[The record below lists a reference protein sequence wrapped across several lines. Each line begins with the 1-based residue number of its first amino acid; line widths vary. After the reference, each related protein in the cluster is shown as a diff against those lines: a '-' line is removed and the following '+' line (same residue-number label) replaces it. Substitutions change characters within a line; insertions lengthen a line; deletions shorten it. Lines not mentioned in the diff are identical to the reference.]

1 MNRKNSVA
9 AGIATGVLA
18 TALAVTVIPGQAS
31 AGKSKPSH
39 PAVGLTMT
47 NRLVAFDLTT
57 PERPRVL
64 GKVTGLEGDARIVG
78 IDYRVQDGKLY
89 GVGDD
94 GGVYTLSGNAKATKV
109 SQLTVALEGTRFGV
123 DFNPA
128 ADRLRV
134 ISDTGQNLR
143 HDVNAG
149 GATTVD
155 STLTYPAT
163 PTAPAATAVGVSG
176 AAYTNNDL
184 DADTATSLFDL
195 DTALDQVTLQAPA
208 NAGLLSATGK
218 LGVDAGSDAGFDIFS
233 RQGGGTTQ
241 INKGWATLQVNG
253 KRHLFSV
260 SLLTG
265 DVDHAGR
272 FPEWARVT
280 DLAVKLDR

>member
-1 MNRKNSVA
+1 MNRRNSVA

-39 PAVGLTMT
+39 PATGLTVT
-47 NRLVAFDLTT
+47 GRLVSFDLTS
-57 PERPRVL
+57 PQHPRVI
-64 GKVTGLEGDARIVG
+64 GKITGLAGDTRIVG
-78 IDYRVQDGKLY
+78 IDYRVQDGRLY
-89 GVGDD
+89 GVGNR
-94 GGVYTLSGNAKATKV
+94 GGVYTISRTAKAAKV
-109 SQLTVALEGTRFGV
+109 SQLTVPLDGRTFGV

-134 ISDTGQNLR
+134 VSDTGQNLR

-149 GATTVD
+149 GVTIVD
-155 STLTYPAT
+155 TTLTYPAT
-163 PTAPAATAVGVSG
+163 ATAPATTGLGVTGS
-176 AAYTNNDL
+176 AYTNNDL
-184 DADTATSLFDL
+184 DASTSTTLFDL
-195 DTALDQVTLQAPA
+195 DTALDQVVLQAPA

-233 RQGGGTTQ
+233 RQGGDTTTG
-241 INKGWATLQVNG
+241 NKGWATLQVNG
-253 KRHLFSV
+253 KRHLYSV

-265 DVDHAGR
+265 SVDHAGR
-272 FPEWARVT
+272 FPDWAKVT